1 MTEKE
6 IKEVKSF
13 VSANVINDM
22 NDGKLRPSIG
32 VSSIQVGTTIQIP
45 ADAVIDSRTRDING
59 TERTWAFI
67 QGTYPELSLGT
78 LLAVIPSDQNGLD
91 RWEEPVKVDDNRPTL
106 AELNSVLKIAYQPKT
121 RYLPK
126 WIGTEFNALR
136 GKSLKCVAR
145 YDYHVD
151 GFETD
156 SHTCLFQI
164 VDAARKRTKKNNKQ
178 GITPTYYLLYM
189 HYCCI
194 YGYVIGN
201 TLYSFNG
208 NREYDISCYGKTLN
222 AKSGYFLLRRLKNGT
237 FGVLRF
243 IPY

>member
-22 NDGKLRPSIG
+22 NDGKLRVSIG
-32 VSSIQVGTTIQIP
+32 VSSIQVGTTILIP

-91 RWEEPVKVDDNRPTL
+91 RWEEPVKSEDNRPTL
-106 AELNSVLKIAYQPKT
+106 AQLSAVVKTAYQPKT

-126 WIGTEFNALR
+126 WIATEFSALR
-136 GKSLKCVAR
+136 GKTLKCVAR
-145 YDYHVD
+145 YDYHID
-151 GFETD
+151 GFDEKTD

-164 VDAARKRTKKNNKQ
+164 VDNAPKRAKKNNK
-178 GITPTYYLLYM
+178 
-189 HYCCI
+189 
-194 YGYVIGN
+194 
-201 TLYSFNG
+201 
-208 NREYDISCYGKTLN
+208 
-222 AKSGYFLLRRLKNGT
+222 
-237 FGVLRF
+237 
-243 IPY
+243 

>member
-6 IKEVKSF
+6 IKEVKNF
-13 VSANVINDM
+13 VSANVLNDLA
-22 NDGKLRPSIG
+22 DGKLRPSIG
-32 VSSIQVGTTIQIP
+32 VSSIQIGTTIQIP
-45 ADAVIDSRTRDING
+45 VDAIVDSRTRDING

-78 LLAVIPSDQNGLD
+78 LLAIIPSDQNGLD

-136 GKSLKCVAR
+136 GKTLKCVAR
-145 YDYHVD
+145 YDYHID

-156 SHTCLFQI
+156 SHSCLFQI
-164 VDAARKRTKKNNKQ
+164 VDNAPKRAKKNNK
-178 GITPTYYLLYM
+178 
-189 HYCCI
+189 
-194 YGYVIGN
+194 
-201 TLYSFNG
+201 
-208 NREYDISCYGKTLN
+208 
-222 AKSGYFLLRRLKNGT
+222 
-237 FGVLRF
+237 
-243 IPY
+243 

>member
-6 IKEVKSF
+6 IKEVKNF

-22 NDGKLRPSIG
+22 NDGKLRVSIG
-32 VSSIQVGTTIQIP
+32 VSSIQVGTTIAIP
-45 ADAVIDSRTRDING
+45 VDAVIDSRTRDING

-91 RWEEPVKVDDNRPTL
+91 RWEEPVNTEDNRPTL
-106 AELNSVLKIAYQPKT
+106 AELNSILKVAYQPKT

-126 WIGTEFNALR
+126 WIGTEFSTLR
-136 GKSLKCVAR
+136 GKTLKCVAR
-145 YDYHVD
+145 YDYHID

-164 VDAARKRTKKNNKQ
+164 VDAAPKRAKKNNK
-178 GITPTYYLLYM
+178 
-189 HYCCI
+189 
-194 YGYVIGN
+194 
-201 TLYSFNG
+201 
-208 NREYDISCYGKTLN
+208 
-222 AKSGYFLLRRLKNGT
+222 
-237 FGVLRF
+237 
-243 IPY
+243 

>member
-6 IKEVKSF
+6 EKGLKGLVSPKVVEVL
-13 VSANVINDM
+13 
-22 NDGKLRPSIG
+22 NDGTLRPSIG
-32 VSSIQVGTTIQIP
+32 IASIQVGTTILIP
-45 ADAVIDSRTRDING
+45 TDAIIDSRTRDING

-78 LLAVIPSDQNGLD
+78 LLAVIPSNQDGLD
-91 RWEEPVKVDDNRPTL
+91 RWEEPVKVEDNRPTL
-106 AELNSVLKIAYQPKT
+106 AELNKVLKDAYQPKT

-136 GKSLKCVAR
+136 GKTIKCVAR

-164 VDAARKRTKKNNKQ
+164 IDNEPKRAKKNNKQ
-178 GITPTYYLLYM
+178 G
-189 HYCCI
+189 
-194 YGYVIGN
+194 
-201 TLYSFNG
+201 
-208 NREYDISCYGKTLN
+208 
-222 AKSGYFLLRRLKNGT
+222 
-237 FGVLRF
+237 
-243 IPY
+243 